1 MFFPWIKLPLA
12 TTKKSFFK
20 NLLRNRNNIR
30 GLSKFLRN
38 SINSEIFF

>member
-20 NLLRNRNNIR
+20 NLLRNRNIIKAYQN
-30 GLSKFLRN
+30 F
-38 SINSEIFF
+38 